1 NDSQGLESLDEMVTE
16 FQTWGE
22 AFTPAPVGFQ
32 FGYQADKVWWRELAD
47 PPTEIGERILETVP
61 NTEGL
66 YWVDF
71 TVFDLFPPQ

>member
-1 NDSQGLESLDEMVTE
+1 LFLGGKPEEIVAE
-16 FQTWGE
+16 FQAWGE

-32 FGYQADKVWWRELAD
+32 FGYLADKNWWQEHAD
-47 PPTEIGERILETVP
+47 PPGDIGQAILESIP

-71 TVFDLFPPQ
+71 TIFDIFPPQ